1 MWNVDV
7 IQEDNSKSN
16 AWNANID
23 QTKLKTHGNMP
34 IVQLC
39 KAAIR
44 GFKEAALAVIKC
56 QSWNEFCL

>member
-1 MWNVDV
+1 MVDLKVPMRILGALMWNVDV

-34 IVQLC
+34 IV
-39 KAAIR
+39 
-44 GFKEAALAVIKC
+44 
-56 QSWNEFCL
+56 